1 MQPESYD
8 GMRKALAGL
17 GLVGQMQNENQ
28 LVVSSQEGPP
38 WPNRG
43 NSFWLSRKQGAWYL
57 STWLPAGYRIPAGQ
71 DIVALCSACMG
82 GPSVARAMEGGSS
95 AMYRVP
101 RELIERFGLQ
111 ELEENEYERLFSG
124 D

>member
-1 MQPESYD
+1 MQPESYG

-17 GLVGQMQNENQ
+17 GLVGQIQNENQ
-28 LVVSSQEGPP
+28 LVVSSQEGAP

-82 GPSVARAMEGGSS
+82 GPS